1 MTDNDQ
7 LNYRWFILG
16 LTVVTAAF
24 VSTISVAC
32 LPPLFKEISEDLGL
46 SLVQI
51 GTVWGITNLAGIV
64 ISLLGGV
71 LSDRFG
77 VKVLLSVICILTGI
91 TGASRGLSYGF
102 FTLSTTVFLHGT
114 VRLIIG
120 ISLSKIIGLWFKGRN
135 LGMAMGIFA
144 MGMGLGLMLG
154 QMISATILSPLL
166 GGWRGVMYFYG
177 VLAIAIG
184 ILWYLFGR
192 EPHETVSTADESI
205 AEPFRQALS
214 RLIRIRALW
223 LLGFTLLLRLG
234 SVMGVTGYVPLYL
247 REQGWAPASADGALA
262 LFYGFSMLCV
272 VPLTSLSDRLGVRK
286 AFLVIAQIVTLVC
299 FGLLPL
305 VDGAPV
311 WVLLILS
318 GAFMD
323 CFMAIMVTMVLETE
337 GVGPEDYGTAIG
349 ISLTI
354 GQVGSIVSPPLG
366 NSLAN
371 LNMGLPF
378 YFWALLSAAALFTL
392 APIKDSLAKIK
403 DSRLQTSPSN

>member
-223 LLGFTLLLRLG
+223 
-234 SVMGVTGYVPLYL
+234 
-247 REQGWAPASADGALA
+247 
-262 LFYGFSMLCV
+262 MLCV

-349 ISLTI
+349 ISLTN